1 MYKLSDTMRRPAVRS
16 AAGLLLSFAGGFIFS
31 GTALAGAASFAD
43 ISLAGALDLPYAA
56 AVLAGAIVRGVSA
69 DSVGKGIVK
78 TAAMAFI
85 VIAKLFAGG
94 RSSPMRCGIITA
106 VSVMLAGTS
115 VSALIGELPQKLIF
129 YGFYAAVAGFAA
141 YCGAELTASLRQEH
155 VISLSGF
162 SGGCYAVIYIV
173 YIASLYSLSLPAV
186 NAGAVVGIAVTAL
199 AAYSYGSAGGAICG
213 AMTAFAAALVSPREC
228 IASAVF
234 PAAGLFAGHIRK
246 GRPLLTALIFA
257 ALCYSLSVLTGA
269 PRDGSDITLS
279 VLIGGGVFVAAAP
292 YFSDKWVSAEPVS
305 ERGSSASDS
314 LRISFLSD
322 VIDAVR
328 SDAVKLSAAL
338 SAAENNS
345 RSAGISTCGSCSRG
359 STCRRLDIE
368 AADELA
374 PDIPQSCVRKRELT
388 EELEQLRESR
398 IADRLLRLRRSR
410 DRSLLNEQLKLTGEI
425 LRSAAAEHELRP
437 SGRTAAKIIGLLSA
451 HGIAPLRASASYNAA
466 NRLAVELYYS
476 SENTGLSAS
485 RIRDLI
491 ADGLGLELTVAAPVS
506 SADELRLCFYEKPEY
521 TVEVYSASVCAEGSE
536 VSGDSTAVF
545 TDGGGICYIALSD
558 GMGTGKS
565 AAVDSHTVIALF
577 RRLVCGGMDCV
588 TAVKMVNSV
597 MVGKSR
603 DESFA
608 TFDALRFDP
617 DSHTL
622 TVMKS
627 GAAATLILRGG
638 EVQKVSAPT
647 FPVGINEAAEVYTA
661 EYEVGEGDMVVAFS
675 DGISEN
681 EFPFIRELL
690 IGSGDIKEIVRETAL
705 KSASFCKSAHTD
717 DVTVI
722 GVKILRNKQ
731 SI

>member
-1 MYKLSDTMRRPAVRS
+1 MNKLSDALRLPAVRT
-16 AAGLLLSFAGGFIFS
+16 AAALLTSFAGGFIFS
-31 GTALAGAASFAD
+31 GTALARAASFAD

-56 AVLAGAIVRGVSA
+56 AALAGAIVRGVST
-69 DSVGKGIVK
+69 DSVGRGIVK
-78 TAAMAFI
+78 TAAIAFI
-85 VIAKLFAGG
+85 VIAKLFSGA
-94 RSSPMRCGIITA
+94 RSSPLRCGIITA
-106 VSVMLAGTS
+106 VCVMLSGTS

-129 YGFYAAVAGFAA
+129 YGFYAAVSGFAA
-141 YCGAELTASLRQEH
+141 YCGAELLNSLRQEH

-173 YIASLYSLSLPAV
+173 YIASLYSLRLPSV
-186 NAGAVVGIAVTAL
+186 NAGAVLGIAVTAL

-213 AMTAFAAALVSPREC
+213 AMTSFAAALVSPKEC

-234 PAAGLFAGHIRK
+234 PAAGLFAGHVRK
-246 GRPLLTALIFA
+246 GKPLLTALIFS

-279 VLIGGGVFVAAAP
+279 VLIGAGIFIAAAP
-292 YFSDKWVSAEPVS
+292 YFSDKWVSAEPPCEHVS
-305 ERGSSASDS
+305 GSSDAV
-314 LRISFLSD
+314 RIGFLSD

-328 SDAVKLSAAL
+328 TDAVKLSAAL
-338 SAAENNS
+338 SAAES
-345 RSAGISTCGSCSRG
+345 SDRRSSPEVCGSCSRG
-359 STCRRLDIE
+359 TSCRRIDME

-388 EELEQLRESR
+388 EELEQLREMR

-410 DRSLLNEQLKLTGEI
+410 DRSLLSEQMKLTGEV
-425 LRSAAAEHELRP
+425 LRTASAERGIRP
-437 SGRTAAKIIGLLSA
+437 SGRTAAKIIDLLSA
-451 HGIAPLRASASYNAA
+451 HGIAPLRATAGYNSA

-476 SENTGLSAS
+476 TETTGLSAS

-491 ADGLGLELTVAAPVS
+491 ADGLGLDLTAAAPVS
-506 SADELRLCFYEKPEY
+506 SAEELRLCFYEKPEY

-545 TDGGGICYIALSD
+545 TDGGGICYITLSD

-565 AAVDSHTVIALF
+565 AAVDSHMVIALF

-588 TAVKMVNSV
+588 TAVKLVNSV

-617 DSHTL
+617 DAHTL
-622 TVMKS
+622 TVLKS
-627 GAAATLILRGG
+627 GAAATLIRRGD
-638 EVQKVSAPT
+638 EVIKVSAST

-661 EYEVGEGDMVVAFS
+661 EHELSEGDMVVAFS

-690 IGSGDIKEIVRETAL
+690 LGDGDIKEIVRETAL
-705 KSASFCKSAHTD
+705 KSAAFAKSAHTD

-722 GVKILRNKQ
+722 GVKVLKNKQ